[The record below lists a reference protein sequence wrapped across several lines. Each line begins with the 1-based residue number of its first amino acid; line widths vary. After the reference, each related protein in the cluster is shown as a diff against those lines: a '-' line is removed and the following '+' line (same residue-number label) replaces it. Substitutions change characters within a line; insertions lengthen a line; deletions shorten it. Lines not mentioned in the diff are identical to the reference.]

1 MAFPTA
7 VNPQITDVV
16 TQTNAKVVGQAPAA
30 AIGLIYQS
38 MARSTGI
45 LFQNAVSA
53 QQQQNTLARAATHQG
68 LMQTY
73 VDETAASAPDV
84 PQLARGDSAD
94 NFNSLL
100 TVLKSF
106 NTAN

>member
-7 VNPQITDVV
+7 VNPQITDAV
-16 TQTNAKVVGQAPAA
+16 TQTNVKVVGQAPAA

-45 LFQNAVSA
+45 LVSECSLCTTA
-53 QQQQNTLARAATHQG
+53 EYVGAAATHQG

-73 VDETAASAPDV
+73 VDETAASAADV
-84 PQLARGDSAD
+84 PKLARGDSAD
-94 NFNSLL
+94 NLKSLL

-106 NTAN
+106 NTAK